1 MNSIARYQFHVKSS
15 KRTSGTNTDLNIKM
29 NQILSLKSANGLF
42 RVRVEGATIPF
53 SFYQL
58 SSSINTLQVE
68 LTNGGSKT
76 VNITIP
82 PGNYTTSSV
91 LNLLK
96 DALTTTAQITSGSY
110 TGFTPNFTFTY
121 SSTTGRDTLS
131 MSNIG
136 ASITL
141 RFDLNQDLGR
151 FFGFETSQT
160 ISSLNSPVSTKIAVS
175 NPVYQLY
182 VRSGNL
188 QQIANREFITE
199 SDVYSDIFYTI
210 PIFTNQNTYIQV
222 NHEGD
227 DIWIQNNDIAEINWY
242 LTTNLSYDPI
252 DLQGLDWNFV
262 FTIDEVERPDYKPR
276 TPAINNLLQPP
287 PPTPIDVDALQ
298 AEKEQIL
305 KKLEIYKK
313 KLARGLPETLLTEL
327 FATPQQEPGTLSLP
341 YANAILS

>member
-1 MNSIARYQFHVKSS
+1 
-15 KRTSGTNTDLNIKM
+15 M
-29 NQILSLKSANGLF
+29 NQILSLKSSNGLF
-42 RVRVEGATIPF
+42 RVRVETATIPF

-58 SSSINTLQVE
+58 SSSINILQVE

-76 VNITIP
+76 VPITLA
-82 PGNYTTSSV
+82 PGNYTTISI

-96 DALTTTAQITSGSY
+96 DVLTTTAQITVGAY

-121 SSTTGRDTLS
+121 SSSTGRDTLS
-131 MSNIG
+131 MSNVG
-136 ASITL
+136 ASITI

-182 VRSGNL
+182 IRSGNL
-188 QQIANREFITE
+188 QQISNREFIIE
-199 SDVYSDIFYTI
+199 EDVYSDIFYTI
-210 PIFTNQNTYIQV
+210 PIITNQNTYIQV

-227 DIWIQNNDIAEINWY
+227 ELWIQNNDIQEMNWY

-276 TPAINNLLQPP
+276 TPALNSLLTK
-287 PPTPIDVDALQ
+287 PPTPVDTNALQ
-298 AEKEQIL
+298 TEREQIL
-305 KKLEIYKK
+305 NKLAIYKK
-313 KLARGLPETLLTEL
+313 KLSRGLPETLLSEL
-327 FATPQQEPGTLSLP
+327 FGAGTADPKVAGEPGVL
-341 YANAILS
+341 